1 MFTFLHN
8 CSWHQP
14 DFKGNPGMA
23 WDERKKCHFYF
34 SPCFSCKAISPP
46 GIDSRANVTLL
57 RFATDQMRFVSLEIA
72 CVIFARFGRAWSTYI
87 VVPPSPEMVNLARPT
102 FLHDSR
108 PSARVLASLAKAAK
122 VDAQGISRGQRPK
135 EEEEADPLQVGNQR
149 SRSSARGPVRVRV
162 WGKEVTPNQNLRVC
176 RHAQGCLGRQS
187 CQFRRRGAGGA
198 DAMRY
203 DVRWSCAPEDDD
215 AREVLKA
222 SVRVRSRTHERE

>member
-122 VDAQGISRGQRPK
+122 VVAQHKGFQEDKDRKKKKKRIPWH
-135 EEEEADPLQVGNQR
+135 LGNQR
-149 SRSSARGPVRVRV
+149 SMSSARGPVRV
-162 WGKEVTPNQNLRVC
+162 
-176 RHAQGCLGRQS
+176 
-187 CQFRRRGAGGA
+187 
-198 DAMRY
+198 
-203 DVRWSCAPEDDD
+203 
-215 AREVLKA
+215 
-222 SVRVRSRTHERE
+222 